1 MLAAMERRP
10 LAANALGIALA
21 LVAAALNADAEP
33 NKASPTGDPPV
44 AAPPAAAAPQARVDG
59 IVVDADATSDALVL
73 TDTVAKKT
81 YRLHPIA
88 AAVYASSDGKTS
100 VEAIAKSV
108 SEGLGSTI
116 TADDVWDLCDLLAD
130 ANLLVARVTP
140 AGLHPGSF
148 LVLPDG
154 TDANGAVALQSDTAQ
169 KAAPAQSAADRRGKL
184 AKEKDRKVSHRDS
197 IRAEEAKKVSDPE
210 IAALR
215 TQRGKIRE
223 RFKSASEQEQ
233 KTLTV
238 AATEVSG
245 HELRKRR
252 KSEEAKKFQQH
263 DLQKR

>member
-1 MLAAMERRP
+1 MLAAMEKRP

-21 LVAAALNADAEP
+21 LVAAALNAHAEP
-33 NKASPTGDPPV
+33 SKASPTGDPPMS
-44 AAPPAAAAPQARVDG
+44 APPATGAPQARVDG

-116 TADDVWDLCDLLAD
+116 AADDVWDLCDLLAD

-140 AGLHPGSF
+140 PGLHPGSF

-154 TDANGAVALQSDTAQ
+154 TDASGAVALQSDAAQ
-169 KAAPAQSAADRRGKL
+169 KAAPAQSTADRRGKL
-184 AKEKDRKVSHRDS
+184 AKEKERKASHRES
-197 IRAEEAKKVSDPE
+197 VRSEEATKGADAE

-215 TQRGKIRE
+215 SQRSKIRE
-223 RFKSASEQEQ
+223 RFKAASEQEQ
-233 KTLTV
+233 KTLSL
-238 AATEVSG
+238 AAKEASG
-245 HELRKRR
+245 RELRKR
-252 KSEEAKKFQQH
+252 KLSEEAKKQLH
-263 DLQKR
+263 DEKR